1 MLPRMLQPYK
11 RHLSSV
17 SSLYALQIATL
28 VLPLV
33 LLPFLTRR
41 LGPDVWGILAIQT
54 SLSTLM
60 IVVIE
65 FGFGFGATREAAAK
79 REDRAGLGR
88 IVIDLLGA
96 RVLLA
101 LLVTAVWVAVWYL
114 VPAVRGLPEA
124 YWWTLG
130 LTIAQGWSP
139 AWFYQAIARLPYVM
153 TRELTARVVS
163 TIAIVLLVHSAEDA
177 WLVPALQCLAL
188 ALMLI
193 VTTSSMLK
201 KVDNPGF
208 NLQGSWSLLM
218 RNAHLCFTRLV
229 QMSAPTGNTFLLGVI
244 SPIGA
249 PIYGAAERTSNAV
262 RGLLSPISQV
272 AFPEIVVLYR
282 ESPARARSAVKKI
295 LLGLVAGAVIM
306 AAIIWLL
313 ADLVVLILF
322 GEEFASTVP
331 VFRVL
336 LCSVPLFAIIQ
347 VVGLQWLIPLKHDRA
362 FLISAIAGVI
372 LNVGFALV
380 LVPQFGAIGM
390 AWSMVLSEA
399 TTCIGLFIYTEWL
412 GPKRLRIFRTAA

>member
-1 MLPRMLQPYK
+1 MIPRSLQPYR
-11 RHLSSV
+11 RHLGSV
-17 SSLYALQIATL
+17 SSLYGLQIATL

-60 IVVIE
+60 IVVLE

-79 REDRAGLGR
+79 RDDRSGLGR
-88 IVIDLLGA
+88 IVVDLLGA
-96 RVLLA
+96 RALLA
-101 LLVTAVWVAVWYL
+101 VLVTAIWVAVWFL

-139 AWFYQAIARLPYVM
+139 AWFYQAIARLPFVM
-153 TRELTARVVS
+153 MRELAARVVS
-163 TIAIVLLVHSAEDA
+163 TVAIVLLVHDAGDA
-177 WLVPALQCLAL
+177 WLVPALQGLAL

-201 KVDNPGF
+201 RVDAPGF
-208 NLQGSWSLLM
+208 KLRSSWSLLA

-249 PIYGAAERTSNAV
+249 PVYGAAERTSNAV

-272 AFPEIVVLYR
+272 AFPEIVVLYA
-282 ESPARARSAVKKI
+282 ESPERARAAVKKI
-295 LLGLVAGAVIM
+295 LLWLVAGALVM

-313 ADLVVLILF
+313 ADLIVLILF
-322 GEEFASTVP
+322 GEQFASTVP

-347 VVGLQWLIPLKHDRA
+347 VIGLQWLIPLKHDRA
-362 FLISAIAGVI
+362 FLVSAIAGVA
-372 LNVGFALV
+372 LNLGFALL
-380 LVPQFGAIGM
+380 LVPQFGALGM
-390 AWSMVLSEA
+390 AWSLVLSEA
-399 TTCIGLFIYTEWL
+399 TTCIGLFLYTERL
-412 GPKRLRIFRTAA
+412 GPEGLRILGTAK